1 MSGMNRHDE
10 RGATLVEAM
19 VAGSLLVTLA
29 AGAATLIL
37 LGHTLGIQT
46 EQSMTATA
54 LATARL
60 EALRA
65 IPWDYGSGGVA
76 PDVPALAPSPSTVL
90 DASTSGYSETL
101 DDSGRPVGS
110 EDAGAAAFERRWAI
124 WPVASAS
131 GESRAIEVC
140 VFAWPTLPGAPPLVC
155 LQSARTR
162 QP

>member
-1 MSGMNRHDE
+1 MPGMNRHDE

-101 DDSGRPVGS
+101 DDSGRPHGTGRFETLAADTVILALGQESDTGFLRTVHGVGYS
-110 EDAGAAAFERRWAI
+110 LETGAETGS
-124 WPVASAS
+124 P
-131 GESRAIEVC
+131 
-140 VFAWPTLPGAPPLVC
+140 
-155 LQSARTR
+155 
-162 QP
+162 